1 MTQVNVTTYI
11 NGINAIKQATLANKR
26 LAQLKADNTVTL
38 FVEKTNNALYF
49 ARVSRSNIEDT
60 DNRVECRI
68 RIVEITHNDTVGY
81 HAGST
86 AYVIHNDSVN
96 VSIVT
101 SKSTLANN
109 LMIQATAKHALH
121 MNKARFGYN
130 DMLKSKYKAMIA
142 EYLTNDTQ
150 ANENAVNI
158 AFDDIDDT
166 DDTDE

>member
-1 MTQVNVTTYI
+1 MTQANVTTYI
-11 NGINAIKQATLANKR
+11 NGINAVKQATLANKR

-38 FVEKTNNALYF
+38 FLERTDNALYF

-60 DNRVECRI
+60 DSRVECRI
-68 RIVEITHNDTVGY
+68 RIVEITHNDTIGY

-86 AYVIHNDSVN
+86 AYVTHDDSVN

-121 MNKARFGYN
+121 MSKERLGYN

-142 EYLTNDTQ
+142 EYLTDDTQ
-150 ANENAVNI
+150 ANEDTVNI

-166 DDTDE
+166 DE